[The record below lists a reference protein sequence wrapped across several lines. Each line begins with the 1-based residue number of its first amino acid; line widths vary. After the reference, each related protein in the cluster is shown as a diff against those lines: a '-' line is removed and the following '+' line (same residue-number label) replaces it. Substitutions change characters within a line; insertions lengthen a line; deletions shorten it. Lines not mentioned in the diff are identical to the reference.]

1 MPLFHKYISHLIHI
15 LQNGLHGQR
24 DMLEVPRDIVEN
36 GDEEDI
42 TEIEAALLAAEEN
55 CSGDTCILPATQHIQ
70 IRVIHSVTHFFL
82 FIHSG

>member
-1 MPLFHKYISHLIHI
+1 MRYPVSHLI
-15 LQNGLHGQR
+15 LQNGLHGSR

-42 TEIEAALLAAEEN
+42 TEIETALIAAEEN
-55 CSGDTCILPATQHIQ
+55 CSGGTCILPATQHIQ
-70 IRVIHSVTHFFL
+70 IRVIHSVTHLFL